1 MKMAFQEAQ
10 DLGCETTIRLGG
22 TDKKTGKNNPK
33 TAEGF
38 YVGSRRVTTKFGP
51 SWVHVLQTSKGNVGI
66 WGKTDLDSKLLAITK
81 GTMVRLTYTHS
92 VPSNKG
98 NDLMKYK
105 VEFDKDNTIEVADG
119 APASSESEGGDY
131 ESAFSG
137 GDDGETDE
145 ALEEESAPDEQPVH
159 RPQPPKAA
167 AKVPNAAQQAR
178 VQALLNG
185 GKRAG

>member
-1 MKMAFQEAQ
+1 MAFQEAQ

-22 TDKKTGKNNPK
+22 TDKKTGKSNPK
-33 TAEGF
+33 SAEGF

-105 VEFDKDNTIEVADG
+105 VEFDKDNTIEVSDAAATEDSG
-119 APASSESEGGDY
+119 SSEDGDY
-131 ESAFSG
+131 A
-137 GDDGETDE
+137 DNDGETDE
-145 ALEEESAPDEQPVH
+145 PLEEESAPDEQPVS
-159 RPQPPKAA
+159 RPHPPKAA

-185 GKRAG
+185 GKRA